1 MLREVITTAQYPN
14 QPKRRWFSGLDMDV
28 FIWIENEGI
37 VSYQITYDK
46 PHAEK
51 ALAWSAE
58 NGFTHHGV
66 DDGSSSGKYPG
77 SPLLVADG
85 FLNVPRLVYKLY
97 KNFGDNAPEVKDF
110 IVSGL
115 IRGYDGVQRIQNKIK

>member
-1 MLREVITTAQYPN
+1 MP
-14 QPKRRWFSGLDMDV
+14 PF
-28 FIWIENEGI
+28 WIENEEI

-46 PHAEK
+46 PNAEK
-51 ALAWSAE
+51 ALAWSME

-66 DDGSSSGKYPG
+66 DDGAHPGKYPG

-85 FLNVPRLVYKLY
+85 VLNLPRLVYMLN
-97 KNFGDNAPEVKDF
+97 KNFGDIAPEIKDF

-115 IRGYDGVQRIQNKIK
+115 VNDYDQAR